1 MNKIGKPHHAIDWT
15 APITLDEV
23 PEAGRHVELV
33 APEAVLPAIATLAAV
48 NTVDRLLAHFEVSH
62 RGDGLRVAGRVEG
75 KVVQTCVVSL
85 EPLVN
90 EINEDVD
97 LTFSPSLRS
106 DEGDIE
112 VSGDPD
118 HSDPREP
125 MIGRSVDLAAVA
137 VEFLMLG
144 IDPYPRKSG
153 VEFATRTAGDTSEP
167 DRPNPFAVLEALKQG
182 AGKGKGK
189 GGS

>member
-1 MNKIGKPHHAIDWT
+1 MSKAGKPYDTTGWT

-33 APEAVLPAIATLAAV
+33 APEAALPAIAALAGVNAV
-48 NTVDRLLAHFEVSH
+48 KRLVAHFEVRH
-62 RGDGLRVAGRVEG
+62 RGDGLRVAGQVEG
-75 KVVQTCVVSL
+75 EVAQTCVVTL
-85 EPLVN
+85 EPLTN
-90 EINEDVD
+90 EVSEEVD

-106 DEGDIE
+106 DEGEIE

-118 HSDPREP
+118 ERDPREP
-125 MIGRSVDLAAVA
+125 MIGRTVDLAAVA

-153 VEFATRTAGDTSEP
+153 AEFETRTAGDASEP
-167 DRPNPFAVLEALKQG
+167 ARPNPFAVLEALKR
-182 AGKGKGK
+182 KESK

>member
-1 MNKIGKPHHAIDWT
+1 MSKSGTPRGSIGWS

-33 APEAVLPAIATLAAV
+33 APSAVLPAIAKLAAV
-48 NTVDRLLAHFEVSH
+48 NAVDRLVAHFDVSH

-75 KVVQTCVVSL
+75 AVTQTCVVTL

-90 EINEDVD
+90 DIREEVD
-97 LTFSPSLRS
+97 LTFSPSLRD
-106 DEGDIE
+106 DEGEIE
-112 VSGDPD
+112 VSGDSED
-118 HSDPREP
+118 SDPREP

-137 VEFLMLG
+137 VEFLILG

-153 VEFATRTAGDTSEP
+153 VEFGTRTAGDTAEP
-167 DRPNPFAVLEALKQG
+167 DRPNPFAVLAALKRDQG
-182 AGKGKGK
+182 E
-189 GGS
+189 GGR

>member
-1 MNKIGKPHHAIDWT
+1 MSKAGKPHHAIDWT
-15 APITLDEV
+15 APITLEEV

-33 APEAVLPAIATLAAV
+33 APETVLPAIATLAAV
-48 NTVDRLLAHFEVSH
+48 NAVDRLVAHFDVSH

-75 KVVQTCVVSL
+75 QVTQTCVVSL

-90 EINEDVD
+90 EISEEVD
-97 LTFSPSLRS
+97 LTFSPSLR
-106 DEGDIE
+106 DDAEEIE

-118 HSDPREP
+118 ERDPREP
-125 MIGRSVDLAAVA
+125 MIGRAVDLAAVA

-153 VEFATRTAGDTSEP
+153 AEFETRTAGDPSEP
-167 DRPNPFAVLEALKQG
+167 DRPNPFAVLEALKRGQSQG
-182 AGKGKGK
+182 
-189 GGS
+189 

>member
-1 MNKIGKPHHAIDWT
+1 MSKAGKPHNAIGWSV
-15 APITLDEV
+15 PITLDEV

-33 APEAVLPAIATLAAV
+33 APAAVLPVIAALAGV
-48 NTVDRLLAHFEVSH
+48 NAVDRLVAHVDVSH

-75 KVVQTCVVSL
+75 EVRQTCVVTL

-90 EINEDVD
+90 NIREEVD
-97 LTFSPSLRS
+97 LTFSPSLRD
-106 DEGDIE
+106 DEGEIE

-118 HSDPREP
+118 DRAPREP

-153 VEFATRTAGDTSEP
+153 AEFETRTAGDASEVE
-167 DRPNPFAVLEALKQG
+167 RPNPFAVLASLKRNEGQ
-182 AGKGKGK
+182 

>member
-1 MNKIGKPHHAIDWT
+1 MSKAGKPDIKIDWA

-23 PEAGRHVELV
+23 AEAGRHVELV
-33 APEAVLPAIATLAAV
+33 APAPVLPAIATLAGVNAV
-48 NTVDRLLAHFEVSH
+48 SRLVAHFDVSH
-62 RGDGLRVAGRVEG
+62 RGDGLRVAGQVEG
-75 KVVQTCVVSL
+75 EVAQTCVVTL

-90 EINEDVD
+90 EVREPVD
-97 LTFSPSLRS
+97 LVFSPSLRD
-106 DEGDIE
+106 DEGE
-112 VSGDPD
+112 VEVAGDPD
-118 HSDPREP
+118 DRDPREP

-153 VEFATRTAGDTSEP
+153 VEFETRTAGDASEP
-167 DRPNPFAVLEALKQG
+167 DRPNPFAVLEALKRNES
-182 AGKGKGK
+182 K

>member
-1 MNKIGKPHHAIDWT
+1 MSSLRVFLRVTFVFSVVNALILA
-15 APITLDEV
+15 
-23 PEAGRHVELV
+23 R
-33 APEAVLPAIATLAAV
+33 PAIAHCQDPAKTRGEFLQTLDISFPKTGAV
-48 NTVDRLLAHFEVSH
+48 RPELFNRT
-62 RGDGLRVAGRVEG
+62 LRQVKGHD
-75 KVVQTCVVSL
+75 S

-125 MIGRSVDLAAVA
+125 MIGRSVDLAGVA
-137 VEFLMLG
+137 IEFLILG

-153 VEFATRTAGDTSEP
+153 VEFETRIAGDASEP
-167 DRPNPFAVLEALKQG
+167 ERPNPFAVLAALKRNEGQ
-182 AGKGKGK
+182 